1 MLLKRLFLK
10 ILAISKLPRGIK
22 PFGDVNKYYIH
33 FFKKAKKMIENK
45 VTYTH
50 TNTYT
55 TLNMCTTKTKNIW
68 LVFHGMGYLTKYFIK
83 HFEGLNAKEN
93 YIIAPQAPSKYYQDK
108 RFKYVGASWLTKEN
122 TELEK
127 ENVLTYVDTVWEIE
141 SKKWEGQNI
150 NLILMGYSQGV
161 SIVTRWASSRRINCK
176 HLLLHSGA
184 IPHELTSLDFEYLT
198 TATVTYLYGDK
209 DEYIN
214 EARKTEQQLK
224 GTALFGNRLQI
235 EVFNGV
241 HEVNEP
247 FIKNLI
253 YSL

>member
-1 MLLKRLFLK
+1 M
-10 ILAISKLPRGIK
+10 
-22 PFGDVNKYYIH
+22 
-33 FFKKAKKMIENK
+33 MTENQI
-45 VTYTH
+45 TYTH

-55 TLNMCTTKTKNIW
+55 TLHTCTPKTKNIW
-68 LVFHGMGYLTKYFIK
+68 LAFHGMGHLSRYFIK
-83 HFEGLNAKEN
+83 HFEGLNADEN
-93 YIIAPQAPSKYYQDK
+93 YIIAPQAASKYYQDK

-122 TELEK
+122 TALEK
-127 ENVLTYVDTVWEIE
+127 ENVLAYIDAVWATE
-141 SKKWEGQNI
+141 SKKWEGQHI

-161 SIVTRWASSRRINCK
+161 SIVTRWASSRKIDCK

-184 IPHELTSLDFEYLT
+184 IPHELTPSDFEHLSPT
-198 TATVTYLYGDK
+198 TKVTYLYGDK

-235 EVFNGV
+235 EVFDGI

-247 FIKNLI
+247 YINRLTK
-253 YSL
+253 